1 MKHSKEDLIRYRV
14 QRAHESLDEAK
25 LLAENHFWNTV
36 ANRLYY
42 SCFYIVSA
50 LFSKFDILSKSHS
63 GTKNEF
69 HKSFIKSGIF
79 EKEMGRTYSNLFD
92 KRQEGDYQDF
102 YSFEKEDVEPL
113 IGKVEDFI
121 EKVENYIYQAE
132 N

>member
-1 MKHSKEDLIRYRV
+1 MKHSKEDLIRYRI
-14 QRAHESLDEAK
+14 QRAHESLNEAK

-79 EKEMGRTYSNLFD
+79 EKEMGRTYSDLFG

-102 YSFEKEDVEPL
+102 YSFEKDDVYPL
-113 IGKVEDFI
+113 IEQVEIFI
-121 EKVENYIYQAE
+121 NKVENYIFQVD